1 MAHLLNLM
9 LMLLS
14 NNFFFLGA
22 GGTMR
27 LASDCAQL
35 EFALSSILGPTGT
48 RDILVL
54 SENLVLNC
62 VFYVPVLLWLS
73 PNPHALAS
81 CGPYITNAKNCLKLT
96 SGEVWST

>member
-62 VFYVPVLLWLS
+62 VFYVQYFYGYPLIPMHWLPVV
-73 PNPHALAS
+73 H
-81 CGPYITNAKNCLKLT
+81 I
-96 SGEVWST
+96 